1 MLYGTGRNG
10 KGTFLRLISALLGS
24 ANLSSVTPQSLD
36 ENRFRAAELH
46 GKLANVA
53 GDVDPRMFKG
63 TELLKQLTG
72 GDRVT
77 AERKHGQ
84 PFSFTCRALML
95 AAFNQLPRTADTT
108 EGFFSRWLVLPFVG
122 YFPAGVA
129 DGTREAKLHSPAEL
143 QGLLVKAVEGLQ
155 RIRSRGCF
163 AEPESVKA
171 ATLAFRTHADTMRS
185 FISECCEASEK
196 PGTHGRTRKELY
208 GAWRDWNEQN
218 GTQAGASSRFYER
231 LASVAT
237 EVYGRPIRERKS
249 NGQRLFD
256 GIRLVDDWDD
266 QLGM

>member
-171 ATLAFRTHADTMRS
+171 ATLAFRTHADTCVRS
-185 FISECCEASEK
+185 SPNAARHQRSQARTGALGKSFTARGET
-196 PGTHGRTRKELY
+196 GTSKTAHR
-208 GAWRDWNEQN
+208 
-218 GTQAGASSRFYER
+218 QAHRRGSMSGWPR
-231 LASVAT
+231 
-237 EVYGRPIRERKS
+237 
-249 NGQRLFD
+249 
-256 GIRLVDDWDD
+256 
-266 QLGM
+266 